1 MTVVTGLKQIG
12 KSTPNYR
19 YVEVPIDDDAE
30 MDKIREQMLKNAEE
44 SQNFFQQIPRFM
56 NTVTGRTSDIL
67 KSSEMD
73 KLKKEKFDLVV
84 FGLFV
89 NDFQIGLAHHF
100 GCPSVIISVMPGI
113 KLIRDYVANPD
124 ELSSVPSMFIGGDGD
139 MTFLQRCLNV
149 VIFGLEIAFKNALD
163 YIYMEPLYREHFG
176 EKFPSY
182 SEMKKNVSLVLVN
195 QHFTQG
201 TPQALVPAMQEFSGM
216 HIKRKPDPLPEVTK
230 SSENLYPK
238 DNFDCS

>member
-1 MTVVTGLKQIG
+1 MTVITALKQIG

-19 YVEVPIDDDAE
+19 YVEVPIEDDTELDQ
-30 MDKIREQMLKNAEE
+30 IREQMLKNAEE
-44 SQNFFQQIPRFM
+44 SQNFFQQIPRFI

-67 KSSEMD
+67 KSSEME

-100 GCPSVIISVMPGI
+100 GCPSVIISVMPAI
-113 KLIRDYVANPD
+113 KLIRDYAANPD
-124 ELSSVPSMFIGGDGD
+124 ELSAVPSMFIAGDGD
-139 MTFLQRCLNV
+139 MTFLQRCMNV
-149 VIFGLEIAFKNALD
+149 VIFGVETVFINALD
-163 YIYMEPLYREHFG
+163 YFCMEPLYREHFG

-182 SEMKKNVSLVLVN
+182 SEIKKNVSLVLVN

-201 TPQALVPAMQEFSGM
+201 TTQALVPAMQEFSGM
-216 HIKRKPDPLPEVTK
+216 HIKRKPDPLPDVTNI
-230 SSENLYPK
+230 SENFFRKY
-238 DNFDCS
+238 NFNCS